1 MTATLNDTQ
10 RQIQEL
16 ARDFARENLAPHAAR
31 WDAEKHFPRDVIQ
44 KLAELG
50 FFGMLIPE
58 EYDGLGLDTVT
69 YLLALEEIAAGDGST
84 AISMGVH
91 NSLPTQMLLRNGSE
105 AQKERWLKPMA
116 RGELLGAFALSE
128 SESGSDAASLRAQA
142 VPAGDGW
149 VLNGAKAW
157 VTNGG
162 TAGVV
167 VAMVRTDRE
176 GDRRGAHGISA
187 FIVPT
192 DAPGYLVGKPEDKMG
207 LRASNT
213 TSVFFQDLK
222 LSADH
227 LLGEE
232 GRGFIYSLQALEG
245 GRLGVGAQACGIARS
260 ALEHAVAYARQRKQF
275 GEAIAQYQAIQFKLA
290 TMATELA
297 AARALLYEAA
307 RRHDAGDQSA
317 AWASMAKL
325 FAGEMVMRVTT
336 EAVQVFGGYGYMRDY
351 PVERLMRDA
360 KVITIYEG
368 TSEIQRVIIARQ
380 LLANA

>member
-142 VPAGDGW
+142 VPAGDLFVMGD
-149 VLNGAKAW
+149 N
-157 VTNGG
+157 
-162 TAGVV
+162 
-167 VAMVRTDRE
+167 RDRSYDSRFW
-176 GDRRGAHGISA
+176 G
-187 FIVPT
+187 
-192 DAPGYLVGKPEDKMG
+192 
-207 LRASNT
+207 
-213 TSVFFQDLK
+213 
-222 LSADH
+222 
-227 LLGEE
+227 
-232 GRGFIYSLQALEG
+232 
-245 GRLGVGAQACGIARS
+245 
-260 ALEHAVAYARQRKQF
+260 
-275 GEAIAQYQAIQFKLA
+275 
-290 TMATELA
+290 
-297 AARALLYEAA
+297 
-307 RRHDAGDQSA
+307 
-317 AWASMAKL
+317 
-325 FAGEMVMRVTT
+325 
-336 EAVQVFGGYGYMRDY
+336 
-351 PVERLMRDA
+351 
-360 KVITIYEG
+360 
-368 TSEIQRVIIARQ
+368 
-380 LLANA
+380 